1 VLPPSAPAG
10 PLFGI
15 RLDAGSVLP
24 IALWS
29 LTTALGVLL
38 FAAVVR
44 RPGRTAEAVGIMPGS
59 LSSTRATRVPPG
71 APAADVDD
79 EDGDS
84 DTAHDGDRPRWL
96 RASLREQ
103 RESGSR
109 GLLPVASEPARFA
122 SAARAGVER
131 RTIGYRLVRLS
142 DGPDDI
148 RTAEIGRLDRGD
160 EVEVIGEHDGFL
172 QVRTST
178 GLEGWIPR
186 VVIVG

>member
-1 VLPPSAPAG
+1 
-10 PLFGI
+10 LFGI
-15 RLDAGSVLP
+15 RLDPGSVLP
-24 IALWS
+24 IGLWS

-44 RPGRTAEAVGIMPGS
+44 RPMRQDAALDTVPGGVS
-59 LSSTRATRVPPG
+59 PALATRV
-71 APAADVDD
+71 ADVARATDVEAEVGEAETAPDD
-79 EDGDS
+79 
-84 DTAHDGDRPRWL
+84 DRPRWL

-103 RESGSR
+103 RQSGSR

-122 SAARAGVER
+122 STPRPGVER

-142 DGPDDI
+142 DGPDDL

-160 EVEVIGEHDGFL
+160 EVEVIGERDGFL
-172 QVRTST
+172 NVRTSA
-178 GLEGWIPR
+178 GLEGWVPR